1 MAIDEVW
8 LSPAQLNPV
17 WKKYSTG
24 KAPETGSSAGSDTA
38 PVSGEDGTTPPEVLS
53 PAEQDFFEKLFPEA
67 QQSVKTYS
75 LRGQDGSSA
84 GSNKG
89 ILLDRKG

>member
-1 MAIDEVW
+1 MAIDEVR
-8 LSPAQLNPV
+8 LSPAQLTPV
-17 WKKYSTG
+17 WKKLSTG
-24 KAPETGSSAGSDTA
+24 KASETGSSGRPETK
-38 PVSGEDGTTPPEVLS
+38 PGSGEENSASPEVLS

-75 LRGQDGSSA
+75 LRGQDGPSA
-84 GSNKG
+84 GSTKG

>member
-1 MAIDEVW
+1 MAIDEVR
-8 LSPAQLNPV
+8 LTPAQLSPV
-17 WKKYSTG
+17 WKKLSTG
-24 KAPETGSSAGSDTA
+24 SASEPGPSGEPETVTGSG
-38 PVSGEDGTTPPEVLS
+38 VDGAASPEVLS